1 MTDAALPRPDRN
13 ALNAFL
19 QREFP
24 QNDCRVERVGERGAT
39 VRKPV
44 SVADLRPGGTVS
56 GPTMMAVADVAL
68 YVALL
73 GEIGIVPLAVT
84 TSLNINFL
92 RKPAADRDLLGV
104 CTLLKVGRTLA
115 IGDVFLYSEGQDEP
129 IAHATGTYAIPP
141 ARPGA
146 PSA

>member
-1 MTDAALPRPDRN
+1 MTPALPRPDRDT
-13 ALNAFL
+13 LDAFL
-19 QREFP
+19 RREFP
-24 QNDCRVERVGERGAT
+24 QSDCRVERVGDRSAT

-44 SVADLRPGGTVS
+44 RVADLRPGGTVS
-56 GPTMMAVADVAL
+56 GPTMMAVADTAL

-84 TSLNINFL
+84 TSLNTNFL
-92 RKPAADRDLLGV
+92 RKPAADRDVLGV

-115 IGDVFLYSEGQDEP
+115 IGEVFLYSEGQDEP

-141 ARPGA
+141 ARTTAAGA
-146 PSA
+146 